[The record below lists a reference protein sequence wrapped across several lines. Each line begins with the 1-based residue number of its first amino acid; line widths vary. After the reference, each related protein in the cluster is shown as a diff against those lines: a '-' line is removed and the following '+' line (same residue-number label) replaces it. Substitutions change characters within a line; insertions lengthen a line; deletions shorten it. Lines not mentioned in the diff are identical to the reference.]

1 MFICPLTDNPEAEIM
16 VIPMRPDRL
25 FSNTTEIKDAVAEAF
40 GVSVSALVSDRR
52 TMDLAKPR
60 FAAYAIYRDHTKFSL
75 PRIARIF
82 NRDHTTVMH
91 GLKRVEELLA
101 EDGYFKQCY
110 SRSLDLIESNILESE
125 TTKPEIRKYKD
136 RGFSKPKGKT
146 STKKRKCLRCENTFD
161 SKGHGNRLCTCC
173 RTSHLNREFEG
184 VSV

>member
-52 TMDLAKPR
+52 SMDLAKPR

-101 EDGYFKQCY
+101 EDDVFKRRYQH
-110 SRSLDLIESNILESE
+110 SLDLIEINILESE
-125 TTKPEIRKYKD
+125 TTKPETRKNKE
-136 RGFSKPKGKT
+136 RRKPKVR
-146 STKKRKCLRCENTFD
+146 TKKRKCLRCENTFD
-161 SKGHGNRLCTCC
+161 SEGHGNRLCTCC
-173 RTSHLNREFEG
+173 RTSHLSREFEG
-184 VSV
+184 LSV